1 MRGVGDLV
9 GDHRAARAALVRPA
23 PDVRVVEEPVD
34 DQLAAALE
42 EIEQAR
48 LAVRAVERVVLST
61 SIRGIRRRFAA
72 SASRA
77 RVSSFSLT
85 SSSSRAAFHSW
96 GETICGMSLRHQPR
110 RERNGDAM
118 LARARGGD
126 EDAFR
131 ELTAPY
137 RRELQLHGYRMLG
150 SLQDAEDVV
159 QETLLAAW
167 HGLEGF
173 EGRSSVRAW
182 LYRIAT
188 NRCLNLLRDRGRR
201 PREVPPLPDPPEP
214 THRTEPVWLDPYPGP
229 DVQYEQ
235 REAVGLAFVTA
246 LQRLPARQRAVLVL
260 RDALGF
266 QLAEVAAMLGT
277 GETAAKGALQ
287 RARATLGEPAPATTR
302 LPSAARERELVDRF
316 ADAVESGDIDAV
328 IALLTDDALLTM
340 PPQPLVYV
348 GHAEIAAF
356 LRYSAERR
364 GAPLRVV
371 PARAN
376 GQPAFACYLTGR
388 PYGMIV
394 LTLDDAGVSAITWF
408 SDPGAFR
415 HFGLPERL

>member
-1 MRGVGDLV
+1 MR
-9 GDHRAARAALVRPA
+9 H
-23 PDVRVVEEPVD
+23 
-34 DQLAAALE
+34 
-42 EIEQAR
+42 QAR
-48 LAVRAVERVVLST
+48 
-61 SIRGIRRRFAA
+61 
-72 SASRA
+72 
-77 RVSSFSLT
+77 
-85 SSSSRAAFHSW
+85 
-96 GETICGMSLRHQPR
+96 Q
-110 RERNGDAM
+110 ERNGEAT

-131 ELTAPY
+131 ALTDPY

-167 HGLEGF
+167 HGLDGF

-188 NRCLNLLRDRGRR
+188 NRCLNVLRDRGRR

-214 THRTEPVWLDPYPGP
+214 TRRTEPVWVDPYPDALVAEGP
-229 DVQYEQ
+229 ETRYEQ

-246 LQRLPARQRAVLVL
+246 LQRLPPRQRAVLVL
-260 RDALGF
+260 RDVLGF
-266 QLAEVAAMLGT
+266 HLAEVAAMLDT

-328 IALLTDDALLTM
+328 VALLTDDALLTM
-340 PPQPLVYV
+340 PPQPLEYQ
-348 GHAEIAAF
+348 GHAAIAAF
-356 LRYSAERR
+356 LRFSADRR

-371 PARAN
+371 PTRAN
-376 GQPAFACYLTGR
+376 GRPAFACYLPDGPAAR
-388 PYGMIV
+388 LYGMIV
-394 LTLDDAGVSAITWF
+394 LTLEESGVTAITWF

-415 HFGLPERL
+415 HFGLPLTL